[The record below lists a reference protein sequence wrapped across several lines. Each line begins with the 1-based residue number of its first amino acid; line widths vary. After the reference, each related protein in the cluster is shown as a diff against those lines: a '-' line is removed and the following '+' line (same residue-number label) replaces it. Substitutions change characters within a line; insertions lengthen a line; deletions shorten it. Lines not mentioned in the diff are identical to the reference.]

1 MLQNRELHDI
11 LCMSK
16 QAIFTAIM
24 YVAYLFVVWFLL
36 LLQQRNLE
44 EALAAPALNCIPPQ
58 LRNVGAPSNNDV
70 DVVTD
75 LHIGLPGTVRS
86 SNRDSG

>member
-1 MLQNRELHDI
+1 
-11 LCMSK
+11 
-16 QAIFTAIM
+16 M
-24 YVAYLFVVWFLL
+24 YVAYRSVVWFLL

-44 EALAAPALNCIPPQ
+44 EALAVPALNCIPPQ
-58 LRNVGAPSNNDV
+58 PRDVGAPSNKDV

-75 LHIGLPGTVRS
+75 LHIGLPGTGRS